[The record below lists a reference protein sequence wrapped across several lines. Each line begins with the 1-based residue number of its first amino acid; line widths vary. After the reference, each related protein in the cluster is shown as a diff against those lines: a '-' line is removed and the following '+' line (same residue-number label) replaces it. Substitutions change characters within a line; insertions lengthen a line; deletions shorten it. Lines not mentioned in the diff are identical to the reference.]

1 MINARVKLRG
11 HRQLALKAGRLASL
25 ATCQTAVHSLI
36 PINVAASAQDVPIM
50 TALAAPSSLAVTR
63 GDGVRAERFPPSNF
77 VTPRIAIIECDNT
90 AVLCRASVDAL
101 RSVAI
106 VCDTLPKPHRGIGM
120 QSNARGVVFRGEK
133 HSLEHPQGRG
143 PKQVQRAARPIL
155 IRQPNSSESH
165 AVDPGARPKSFRY
178 KIENSPSFAVG
189 REETVMPG
197 LEIGTAPVRGA
208 IPLGSG
214 LCTVDVVDS
223 STALPLQLPSWKR
236 LRQGHAGR
244 CPQEPEIGSTEHCS
258 ELGTYVVAKL
268 ESRGLYEV
276 PSHNLRVTHVL
287 FPCKGSSSDTPLCNE
302 ISGQSVANLDKPGGG
317 QFWAF
322 GHRPVPTILLGGVSP
337 GSDP

>member
-1 MINARVKLRG
+1 MTRKSVKLRG
-11 HRQLALKAGRLASL
+11 HRQLALKAGRRAGL
-25 ATCQTAVHSLI
+25 ATCQMAVHSLI

-50 TALAAPSSLAVTR
+50 TALAAPSSLAVGRTR

-77 VTPRIAIIECDNT
+77 CDNT

-106 VCDTLPKPHRGIGM
+106 VCDILPKPHKGIGM
-120 QSNARGVVFRGEK
+120 HSNARGVVSRGEK

-155 IRQPNSSESH
+155 IRQPKLSESL

-189 REETVMPG
+189 REET
-197 LEIGTAPVRGA
+197 
-208 IPLGSG
+208 
-214 LCTVDVVDS
+214 
-223 STALPLQLPSWKR
+223 R

-276 PSHNLRVTHVL
+276 PSHNLRVTHIL

-322 GHRPVPTILLGGVSP
+322 GHRPVPTIHFGGVFP